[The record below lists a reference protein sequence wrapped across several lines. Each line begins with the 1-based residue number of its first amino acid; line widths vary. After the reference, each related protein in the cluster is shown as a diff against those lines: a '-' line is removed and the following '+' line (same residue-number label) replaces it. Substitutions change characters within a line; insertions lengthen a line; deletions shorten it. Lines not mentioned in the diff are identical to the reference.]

1 MVMTPNFAK
10 WNFISICDWTHRVS
24 QSLHFVQLP
33 SCFSPLERQEGVSAG
48 ECSPSMWQACVGLL
62 ISLPHSLQL
71 LASEQSPPLDMFR
84 TREKRLSIWS
94 SEAFASDCFL
104 KWGGGSRKTAG
115 GLEGSHP
122 APREVWVLNPFLHLS
137 CGALAKGAVETAESP
152 SNQLV
157 FLILWEKNCRQVCQS
172 FKTPCPSLLN
182 VPELRKQF
190 SAAAF
195 PRLWHQGQNLN
206 SAFIC

>member
-10 WNFISICDWTHRVS
+10 WNFIPICDWTHRVS

-104 KWGGGSRKTAG
+104 KWGGGVEKQ
-115 GLEGSHP
+115 LV
-122 APREVWVLNPFLHLS
+122 VW
-137 CGALAKGAVETAESP
+137 KGATQLPERCESWIP
-152 SNQLV
+152 FS
-157 FLILWEKNCRQVCQS
+157 ILAVVHWLKGQW
-172 FKTPCPSLLN
+172 KLLSHH
-182 VPELRKQF
+182 RISWF
-190 SAAAF
+190 S
-195 PRLWHQGQNLN
+195 
-206 SAFIC
+206 